1 MRGKRKKKR
10 KEIFFWSVVR
20 NAISQTEGPFEV
32 RTGHDQQS
40 LSYPLRLPDEIQA
53 DALRLLDAS
62 REVINL
68 VVTALWDRLDEFGTR
83 TNAYAYK
90 QVEGMLAPPVLHGH
104 RQWRCEAEQAGRIL
118 RGQAERKKQ
127 FALIVPVLEQG
138 MIQPKTETK
147 RAGKNRKAIKQAIA
161 DLRETN
167 SDGGNAVE
175 LQSLIEQ
182 ACNFYLQN
190 GCFPNTYEEMQPV
203 PVLKAG
209 ILPYAGDDG
218 AVMGQTYRMRVDLD
232 QKTLALA
239 LRTPNEQGTWAR
251 TWREQTIQM
260 TLPDLVAARAQAGK
274 MQAPSLREIAQT
286 DGTRYAVLDF
296 IIEVPVEKQATFEEM
311 HTVLGFDWG
320 IRVLVTAS
328 VVDLNGHQMGHPFFL
343 DTGPFD
349 GRQAR
354 LRRQIDQLKAK
365 VARLEKQR
373 DRFPVSD
380 PRRKPSEDALA
391 VLRREISRCWCK
403 YEARN
408 NDLGHLAANILLV
421 LAAAFDCKLIAG
433 ESLKSMKSAGH
444 GKDAKGRGRNWRNNT
459 QVRGALWRI
468 LRYKCFL
475 AGIRLEWQQPRHTS
489 HTCPR
494 CGAPAN
500 TYASP
505 EHRDK
510 VVDWG
515 AWLCC
520 SNPTCLW
527 NGSRDYAA
535 SLNIARL
542 GAALIRHAHTT
553 GRVKHPV
560 ITDPSVQPVSYIG
573 TRAALRLPPLASR
586 GHLIASGR
594 IYCNGWRLSVKLR
607 SSYATPIMLRLC
619 G

>member
-1 MRGKRKKKR
+1 MRTSR
-10 KEIFFWSVVR
+10 
-20 NAISQTEGPFEV
+20 
-32 RTGHDQQS
+32 DQQS

-53 DALRLLDAS
+53 DALRLLDTS

-68 VVTALWDRLDEFGTR
+68 TVTALWDRLDEFSLR
-83 TNAYAYK
+83 TNTYAYK
-90 QVEGMLAPPVLHGH
+90 QVEEMIPPKLPHGH

-118 RGQAERKKQ
+118 RGQAERKQQ
-127 FALIVPVLEQG
+127 FALILPLLEQG
-138 MIQPKTETK
+138 MIQPKTDTR
-147 RAGKNRKAIKQAIA
+147 RAGKNRKAIKQALA

-190 GCFPNTYEEMQPV
+190 GCFPDTYEEMQPV

-218 AVMGQTYRMRVDLD
+218 PTMGQTYRMSYDVD
-232 QKTLALA
+232 QKILTLA
-239 LRTPNEQGTWAR
+239 LRTPDAQGAWAR

-260 TLPDLVAARAQAGK
+260 RLPDLIVERAQAGK
-274 MQAPSLREIAQT
+274 TLAPSLREIIEA

-296 IIEVPVEKQATFEEM
+296 IVEVPVERPATFEEIQ
-311 HTVLGFDWG
+311 TVLGFDWG
-320 IRVLVTAS
+320 VRVLVTAS
-328 VVDLNGHQMGHPFFL
+328 VVNLDGNQIGRPFFL

-365 VARLEKQR
+365 VARLEQQR
-373 DRFPVSD
+373 DRFPAGD
-380 PRRKPSEDALA
+380 PRRQPSEEALPI
-391 VLRREISRCWCK
+391 LRREISRCWRK

-408 NDLGHLAANILLV
+408 NDLAHLAANILLV
-421 LAAAFDCKLIAG
+421 LATAFGCKLIAG
-433 ESLKSMKSAGH
+433 ESLKSMKSAGR
-444 GKDAKGRGRNWRNNT
+444 GRGAKGRWRNWRNNS
-459 QVRGALWRI
+459 QVRGELWRV
-468 LRYKCFL
+468 LRYKCHL
-475 AGIRLEWQQPRHTS
+475 AGIRLAWQQPRHTS
-489 HTCPR
+489 HVCPR
-494 CGAPAN
+494 CGSPAN
-500 TYASP
+500 TYSSP
-505 EHRDK
+505 GQRDK
-510 VVDWG
+510 INDWG

-520 SNPTCLW
+520 SNPHCLW

-535 SLNIARL
+535 SVNIARL
-542 GAALIRHAHTT
+542 GAALIRHAQRTS
-553 GRVKHPV
+553 RVKHPA
-560 ITDPSVQPVSYIG
+560 ITDPSVQPVSYMG
-573 TRAALRLPPLASR
+573 TRAALRLPPLVLR

>member
-1 MRGKRKKKR
+1 
-10 KEIFFWSVVR
+10 VR
-20 NAISQTEGPFEV
+20 AG
-32 RTGHDQQS
+32 RDQQS
-40 LSYPLRLPDEIQA
+40 LSYPLRLPDEIQV

-68 VVTALWDRLDEFGTR
+68 TVTALWDRLDEFATR
-83 TNAYAYK
+83 TNTYAYK
-90 QVEGMLAPPVLHGH
+90 QVEEMISPPLGHGH

-118 RGQAERKKQ
+118 RGQAERKQQ
-127 FALIVPVLEQG
+127 FVLILPLLSQG

-147 RAGKNRKAIKQAIA
+147 RAGKNRAQIKQALTS
-161 DLRETN
+161 LRDAT
-167 SDGGNAVE
+167 SDGGNAIE

-190 GCFPNTYEEMQPV
+190 GCFPDTYEEMQHAPI
-203 PVLKAG
+203 LKAG
-209 ILPYAGDDG
+209 VLPYAGDDG
-218 AVMGQTYRMRVDLD
+218 RRLGQAYRLSFDLD
-232 QKTLALA
+232 QKTLTLA
-239 LRTPNEQGTWAR
+239 LRTPDSDGKWAR
-251 TWREQTIQM
+251 NWREKTIQ
-260 TLPDLVAARAQAGK
+260 TPLPDIVVARAHAGK
-274 MQAPSLREIAQT
+274 PLAPSLREISEA

-296 IIEVPVEKQATFEEM
+296 IVEIPVEKQATFEEM

-320 IRVLVTAS
+320 VRVLVTAS
-328 VVDLNGHQMGHPFFL
+328 VVDLDGHQVGHPFFL

-349 GRQAR
+349 GRKAR

-365 VARLEKQR
+365 VSRLEKQR
-373 DRFPVSD
+373 DRFPVGD
-380 PRRKPSEDALA
+380 PRRKASEETLPT
-391 VLRREISRCWCK
+391 LRQEISRCWRK

-421 LAAAFDCKLIAG
+421 LSTAFDCQLIAG
-433 ESLKSMKSAGH
+433 ESLKSMKSAGR
-444 GKDAKGRGRNWRNNT
+444 GRGAKGRWRNWRNNS

-475 AGIRLEWQQPRHTS
+475 AGVRLEWQQPRQTS
-489 HTCPR
+489 HVCPR
-494 CGAPAN
+494 CAEPAN

-505 EHRDK
+505 SHRSK
-510 VVDWG
+510 VINWG

-520 SNPTCLW
+520 SNPECLW

-542 GAALIRHAHTT
+542 GAALIRHAQTT
-553 GRVKHPV
+553 GRVMHPSL
-560 ITDPSVQPVSYIG
+560 THPSVQPVSYIG
-573 TRAALRLPPLASR
+573 TWAALRLPPLASR
-586 GHLIASGR
+586 SHLSASGR
-594 IYCNGWRLSVKLR
+594 IYCNGWRLSVRLR